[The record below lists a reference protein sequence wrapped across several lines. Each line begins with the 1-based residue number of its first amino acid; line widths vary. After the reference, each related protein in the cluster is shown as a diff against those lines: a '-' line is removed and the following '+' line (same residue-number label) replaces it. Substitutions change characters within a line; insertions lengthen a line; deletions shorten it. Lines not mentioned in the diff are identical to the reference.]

1 MIKYQVSL
9 NKGVEAFGT
18 GPSITANEIVDTAD
32 ASALAREIH
41 HLNSLIPEQVA
52 EAVLQNF
59 CEAAANLMA
68 MGYAVVLRSGA
79 DAAIRIYPD
88 VHVKGGN
95 INLDRAKAL
104 IPGTVAL
111 SLDNAGELVTKAGVT
126 FRAKAE
132 CEPKFNDLLTKAEAR
147 LERKE
152 VVEKAF
158 VKRANASGDDAAEEG
173 GGTPGGSG
181 SDSGSGNNG
190 GSGSDSG
197 SGNGGSTG
205 GSTGGGSGSATKP
218 GGGGPVID
226 V

>member
-18 GPSITANEIVDTAD
+18 GPTITANEIVDTAD

-111 SLDNAGELVTKAGVT
+111 SLDNAGDLVSKAGVT
-126 FRAKAE
+126 VRAKAE
-132 CEPKFNDLLTKAEAR
+132 CEAKFTDLLTKAEAR

-158 VKRANASGDDAAEEG
+158 VKRANASDNDSAEEG
-173 GGTPGGSG
+173 GSGSGSDGGSG
-181 SDSGSGNNG
+181 S
-190 GSGSDSG
+190 
-197 SGNGGSTG
+197 GSTG
-205 GSTGGGSGSATKP
+205 GSTGGGSTKP

>member
-18 GPSITANEIVDTAD
+18 GPTITANEIVDTAD

-95 INLDRAKAL
+95 INLDRAKQL

-126 FRAKAE
+126 VRAKAE

-158 VKRANASGDDAAEEG
+158 VKRANASDDSAEEG
-173 GGTPGGSG
+173 GGS
-181 SDSGSGNNG
+181 SDSEGE
-190 GSGSDSG
+190 
-197 SGNGGSTG
+197 GGSTG
-205 GSTGGGSGSATKP
+205 GSTGGSGGSGGSTKP

>member
-18 GPSITANEIVDTAD
+18 GPTITANEIVDTAD

-95 INLDRAKAL
+95 INLDRAKQL

-126 FRAKAE
+126 VRAKAE
-132 CEPKFNDLLTKAEAR
+132 CEPKFNDLLTTAGAR

-158 VKRANASGDDAAEEG
+158 VKRANSSDEPGSDSSDEEG
-173 GGTPGGSG
+173 GSTGGSG
-181 SDSGSGNNG
+181 GSG
-190 GSGSDSG
+190 
-197 SGNGGSTG
+197 GNGGSTG
-205 GSTGGGSGSATKP
+205 GSTKP

>member
-95 INLDRAKAL
+95 INLDRAKQL

-126 FRAKAE
+126 VRAKAE
-132 CEPKFNDLLTKAEAR
+132 CEPKFNDLLTTAGAR

-158 VKRANASGDDAAEEG
+158 VKRANASDSDSEPGGSDAEEG
-173 GGTPGGSG
+173 GGSSDGGGSG
-181 SDSGSGNNG
+181 SDG
-190 GSGSDSG
+190 GS
-197 SGNGGSTG
+197 GSTG
-205 GSTGGGSGSATKP
+205 GSGGSTKP
-218 GGGGPVID
+218 GGGSPVID

>member
-18 GPSITANEIVDTAD
+18 GPTITANEIVDTAD

-126 FRAKAE
+126 VRAKAE
-132 CEPKFNDLLTKAEAR
+132 CEAKFTDLLTKAEAR

-158 VKRANASGDDAAEEG
+158 VKRAGASDDSAEEG
-173 GGTPGGSG
+173 GSNGGSDGGGSG
-181 SDSGSGNNG
+181 SDSGSG
-190 GSGSDSG
+190 GS
-197 SGNGGSTG
+197 GSTG
-205 GSTGGGSGSATKP
+205 GSGGSTKP

>member
-95 INLDRAKAL
+95 INLDRAKQL

-111 SLDNAGELVTKAGVT
+111 SLDNAGELVSKAGVT
-126 FRAKAE
+126 VRAKAE

-158 VKRANASGDDAAEEG
+158 VKRAGASDSDSEPGGSDNEG
-173 GGTPGGSG
+173 GSSDSGSGSTGGSG
-181 SDSGSGNNG
+181 SDSGST
-190 GSGSDSG
+190 
-197 SGNGGSTG
+197 GGSTG
-205 GSTGGGSGSATKP
+205 GSTKP

>member
-158 VKRANASGDDAAEEG
+158 VKRAGASDDSDSAGEE
-173 GGTPGGSG
+173 GSG
-181 SDSGSGNNG
+181 SDSGSG
-190 GSGSDSG
+190 SAGSDSG
-197 SGNGGSTG
+197 SGSTG
-205 GSTGGGSGSATKP
+205 GSTKP

>member
-95 INLDRAKAL
+95 INLDRAKQL

-126 FRAKAE
+126 VRAKAE
-132 CEPKFNDLLTKAEAR
+132 CEPKFNDLLTTAGAR

-158 VKRANASGDDAAEEG
+158 VKRANASDDSAAG
-173 GGTPGGSG
+173 G
-181 SDSGSGNNG
+181 SDSSDSEG
-190 GSGSDSG
+190 DSG
-197 SGNGGSTG
+197 SGGSTG
-205 GSTGGGSGSATKP
+205 GSTGGSGGSTKP

>member
-95 INLDRAKAL
+95 INLDRAKQL

-111 SLDNAGELVTKAGVT
+111 SLDNAGDLVSKAGVT
-126 FRAKAE
+126 VRAKAE
-132 CEPKFNDLLTKAEAR
+132 CEVKFTDLLTKAEAR

-158 VKRANASGDDAAEEG
+158 VKRANGSNDDAAEEG
-173 GGTPGGSG
+173 GSGSG
-181 SDSGSGNNG
+181 SDSGSG
-190 GSGSDSG
+190 
-197 SGNGGSTG
+197 STG
-205 GSTGGGSGSATKP
+205 GSGNHGGSGGSTKP
-218 GGGGPVID
+218 GGGPVID

>member
-9 NKGVEAFGT
+9 NKGVEAFGS

-59 CEAAANLMA
+59 CEAASNLMA

-95 INLDRAKAL
+95 INLDRAKQL

-126 FRAKAE
+126 VRAKAE
-132 CEPKFNDLLTKAEAR
+132 CEAKFTDLLTKAEAR

-158 VKRANASGDDAAEEG
+158 VKRANASDNEGGGSDSSDEEG
-173 GGTPGGSG
+173 GG
-181 SDSGSGNNG
+181 SDSGSGSGG
-190 GSGSDSG
+190 GS
-197 SGNGGSTG
+197 NGGSTG
-205 GSTGGGSGSATKP
+205 GSTKP

>member
-111 SLDNAGELVTKAGVT
+111 SLDNAGDLVTKAGVT
-126 FRAKAE
+126 VRAKAE
-132 CEPKFNDLLTKAEAR
+132 CEVKFTDLLTTAGAR

-158 VKRANASGDDAAEEG
+158 VKRAGASDEPGGSDAGEG
-173 GGTPGGSG
+173 GSDGGSG
-181 SDSGSGNNG
+181 SDG
-190 GSGSDSG
+190 
-197 SGNGGSTG
+197 GGSTG
-205 GSTGGGSGSATKP
+205 GSTGGSGGSTKP

>member
-1 MIKYQVSL
+1 
-9 NKGVEAFGT
+9 
-18 GPSITANEIVDTAD
+18 
-32 ASALAREIH
+32 
-41 HLNSLIPEQVA
+41 
-52 EAVLQNF
+52 
-59 CEAAANLMA
+59 MA

-126 FRAKAE
+126 VRAKAE
-132 CEPKFNDLLTKAEAR
+132 CEVKFTDLLTTAGAR

-158 VKRANASGDDAAEEG
+158 VKRAGASDEPGGSDAAEEG
-173 GGTPGGSG
+173 GGESQSPSGGGSG
-181 SDSGSGNNG
+181 S
-190 GSGSDSG
+190 
-197 SGNGGSTG
+197 GSTG
-205 GSTGGGSGSATKP
+205 GSTKPGSGQ
-218 GGGGPVID
+218 VID

>member
-95 INLDRAKAL
+95 INLDRAKQL

-111 SLDNAGELVTKAGVT
+111 SLDNAGDLVTKAGVT
-126 FRAKAE
+126 VRAKAE

-158 VKRANASGDDAAEEG
+158 VKRAGASDDAAEEG
-173 GGTPGGSG
+173 GSNDGGSG
-181 SDSGSGNNG
+181 SDIGSGGSGNQG
-190 GSGSDSG
+190 GSGG
-197 SGNGGSTG
+197 S
-205 GSTGGGSGSATKP
+205 TKP

>member
-18 GPSITANEIVDTAD
+18 GPTITANEIVDTAD

-95 INLDRAKAL
+95 INLDRAKQL
-104 IPGTVAL
+104 IPGTVAI
-111 SLDNAGELVTKAGVT
+111 SIDNAGELVTKAGVT
-126 FRAKAE
+126 VRAKAE
-132 CEPKFNDLLTKAEAR
+132 CEVKFTDLLTKAEAR

-158 VKRANASGDDAAEEG
+158 VKRANASDDSAAG
-173 GGTPGGSG
+173 G
-181 SDSGSGNNG
+181 SDS
-190 GSGSDSG
+190 SDSEG
-197 SGNGGSTG
+197 DSSSGGSTG
-205 GSTGGGSGSATKP
+205 GSGGSGSTGGSGGSTKP

>member
-95 INLDRAKAL
+95 INLDRAKQL
-104 IPGTVAL
+104 IPGTAAL

-126 FRAKAE
+126 VRAKAE
-132 CEPKFNDLLTKAEAR
+132 CEVKFTDLLTKAEAR

-158 VKRANASGDDAAEEG
+158 VKRANASDDAAEDG
-173 GGTPGGSG
+173 GGTLGSSDGG
-181 SDSGSGNNG
+181 
-190 GSGSDSG
+190 G
-197 SGNGGSTG
+197 SGNGGITG
-205 GSTGGGSGSATKP
+205 GSTGGGSTKP
-218 GGGGPVID
+218 GGGSPVID

>member
-18 GPSITANEIVDTAD
+18 GPTITANEIVDTAD

-95 INLDRAKAL
+95 INIDRAKQL

-111 SLDNAGELVTKAGVT
+111 SLDNAGDLVTKAGVT
-126 FRAKAE
+126 VRAKAE

-158 VKRANASGDDAAEEG
+158 VKRVDNANDNANDNESEG
-173 GGTPGGSG
+173 GSSSEGGS
-181 SDSGSGNNG
+181 
-190 GSGSDSG
+190 
-197 SGNGGSTG
+197 GSTG
-205 GSTGGGSGSATKP
+205 GSTSGGSNPGSSSGSGNK
-218 GGGGPVID
+218 PVID

>member
-9 NKGVEAFGT
+9 NKGVEASGT
-18 GPSITANEIVDTAD
+18 GPTMTANEIVDTAD

-41 HLNSLIPEQVA
+41 HLNSLIPEPVA

-95 INLDRAKAL
+95 INLDRAKQL
-104 IPGTVAL
+104 IQGTVAL

-126 FRAKAE
+126 VRAKAE
-132 CEPKFNDLLTKAEAR
+132 CEAKFTDLLTKAEAR

-158 VKRANASGDDAAEEG
+158 VKRANASDDSAAG
-173 GGTPGGSG
+173 G
-181 SDSGSGNNG
+181 SDS
-190 GSGSDSG
+190 SDSEG
-197 SGNGGSTG
+197 DGGSTG
-205 GSTGGGSGSATKP
+205 GSGGSGSTGGSGGSTKP

>member
-18 GPSITANEIVDTAD
+18 GPTITANEIVDTAD

-95 INLDRAKAL
+95 INLDRAKQL

-126 FRAKAE
+126 VRAKSE
-132 CEPKFNDLLTKAEAR
+132 CEAKFTDLLTTAGAR

-158 VKRANASGDDAAEEG
+158 VKRANSSDEPGSDSSDEEG
-173 GGTPGGSG
+173 GSTGGSG
-181 SDSGSGNNG
+181 GSG
-190 GSGSDSG
+190 
-197 SGNGGSTG
+197 GNGGSTG
-205 GSTGGGSGSATKP
+205 GSGGSTKP

>member
-18 GPSITANEIVDTAD
+18 GPTITANEIVDTAD

-95 INLDRAKAL
+95 INLDRAKQL

-111 SLDNAGELVTKAGVT
+111 SLDNAGDLVSKAGVT
-126 FRAKAE
+126 VRAKSE
-132 CEPKFNDLLTKAEAR
+132 CEAKFTDLLTTAGTR

-158 VKRANASGDDAAEEG
+158 VKRANASDDAAAGGSDSSDEEG
-173 GGTPGGSG
+173 GSTGGSG
-181 SDSGSGNNG
+181 GSG
-190 GSGSDSG
+190 
-197 SGNGGSTG
+197 GNGGSTG
-205 GSTGGGSGSATKP
+205 GSTKP

>member
-18 GPSITANEIVDTAD
+18 GPTITANEIVDTAD

-111 SLDNAGELVTKAGVT
+111 SLDNAGDLVTKAGVT
-126 FRAKAE
+126 VRAKAE
-132 CEPKFNDLLTKAEAR
+132 CEAKFTDLLTKAEAR

-158 VKRANASGDDAAEEG
+158 VKRAGNDNANDNDNEG
-173 GGTPGGSG
+173 GADAGGGESQAPSGGSNPGGSTSGG
-181 SDSGSGNNG
+181 SNNGSGN
-190 GSGSDSG
+190 
-197 SGNGGSTG
+197 
-205 GSTGGGSGSATKP
+205 K
-218 GGGGPVID
+218 PVID

>member
-18 GPSITANEIVDTAD
+18 GPTITANEIVDTAD
-32 ASALAREIH
+32 ASAFAREIH

-95 INLDRAKAL
+95 INLDRAKQL

-126 FRAKAE
+126 VRAKAE
-132 CEPKFNDLLTKAEAR
+132 CEVKFTDLLTTAGAR

-158 VKRANASGDDAAEEG
+158 VKRANANGSDSSDEEG
-173 GGTPGGSG
+173 GGSSDGGGSG
-181 SDSGSGNNG
+181 SDGGSGSNG
-190 GSGSDSG
+190 GSGNQVG
-197 SGNGGSTG
+197 S
-205 GSTGGGSGSATKP
+205 GGGSAKP
-218 GGGGPVID
+218 GSGPVID

>member
-18 GPSITANEIVDTAD
+18 GPTITANEIVDTAD

-95 INLDRAKAL
+95 INLDRAKQL

-126 FRAKAE
+126 VRAKAE
-132 CEPKFNDLLTKAEAR
+132 CEVKFNDLLTTAGAR

-158 VKRANASGDDAAEEG
+158 VKRANASDSDSEPGGSDAA
-173 GGTPGGSG
+173 GGSG
-181 SDSGSGNNG
+181 SDSSDSEGGG
-190 GSGSDSG
+190 GS
-197 SGNGGSTG
+197 NGGSTG
-205 GSTGGGSGSATKP
+205 GSGGSTKP
-218 GGGGPVID
+218 GSGGPVID

>member
-126 FRAKAE
+126 VRAKAE
-132 CEPKFNDLLTKAEAR
+132 CEVKFTDLLTKAEAS

-158 VKRANASGDDAAEEG
+158 VKRANGSNNDAAEEG
-173 GGTPGGSG
+173 GSSDSGSG
-181 SDSGSGNNG
+181 SDSGS
-190 GSGSDSG
+190 
-197 SGNGGSTG
+197 TG
-205 GSTGGGSGSATKP
+205 GSTKP
-218 GGGGPVID
+218 GGSGGPVIEA
-226 V
+226 

>member
-32 ASALAREIH
+32 ASALPREIH

-95 INLDRAKAL
+95 INIDRAKQL

-126 FRAKAE
+126 VRAKAE
-132 CEPKFNDLLTKAEAR
+132 CEPKFNDLLTTAGAR

-158 VKRANASGDDAAEEG
+158 VKRANASDNENGGSDAAGGSGSDSSDEEG
-173 GGTPGGSG
+173 GGTPGGST
-181 SDSGSGNNG
+181 G
-190 GSGSDSG
+190 GSGG
-197 SGNGGSTG
+197 S
-205 GSTGGGSGSATKP
+205 TKP
-218 GGGGPVID
+218 GSGGPVID

>member
-18 GPSITANEIVDTAD
+18 GPTITANEIVDTAD

-111 SLDNAGELVTKAGVT
+111 SLDNAGDLVTKAGVT
-126 FRAKAE
+126 VRAKAE
-132 CEPKFNDLLTKAEAR
+132 CEAKFTDLLTKAEAR

-158 VKRANASGDDAAEEG
+158 VKRANGSNDDSAEEG
-173 GGTPGGSG
+173 GS
-181 SDSGSGNNG
+181 SDSGSG
-190 GSGSDSG
+190 SGSDGG
-197 SGNGGSTG
+197 SNGGSTG
-205 GSTGGGSGSATKP
+205 GSTGGDSTKP
-218 GGGGPVID
+218 GGSGGPVIE

>member
-95 INLDRAKAL
+95 INLDRAKQL

-126 FRAKAE
+126 VRAKAE
-132 CEPKFNDLLTKAEAR
+132 CEVKFNDLLTTAGAR

-158 VKRANASGDDAAEEG
+158 VKRANASDSSDSENGGSDSSDSEGDG
-173 GGTPGGSG
+173 GSTGGSG
-181 SDSGSGNNG
+181 S
-190 GSGSDSG
+190 
-197 SGNGGSTG
+197 NGGSTG
-205 GSTGGGSGSATKP
+205 GSGGSTKP

>member
-18 GPSITANEIVDTAD
+18 GPTITANEIVDTAD

-126 FRAKAE
+126 VRAKAE

-158 VKRANASGDDAAEEG
+158 VKRANGSNDEPGGSDSAEEG
-173 GGTPGGSG
+173 GSTGGS
-181 SDSGSGNNG
+181 SDS
-190 GSGSDSG
+190 
-197 SGNGGSTG
+197 GSTG
-205 GSTGGGSGSATKP
+205 GSTGGSTKP

>member
-18 GPSITANEIVDTAD
+18 GPTITANEIVDTAD

-95 INLDRAKAL
+95 INLDRAKQL

-126 FRAKAE
+126 VRAKAE
-132 CEPKFNDLLTKAEAR
+132 CEPKFNDLLTKAEVR

-158 VKRANASGDDAAEEG
+158 VKRANASDSEGGSDSSDEEG
-173 GGTPGGSG
+173 GG
-181 SDSGSGNNG
+181 SDNG
-190 GSGSDSG
+190 GSGS
-197 SGNGGSTG
+197 NGGSG
-205 GSTGGGSGSATKP
+205 GSTKP

>member
-18 GPSITANEIVDTAD
+18 GPTITANEIVDTAD

-95 INLDRAKAL
+95 INLDRAKQL

-126 FRAKAE
+126 VRAKAE
-132 CEPKFNDLLTKAEAR
+132 CEVKFNDLLTKAEAR

-158 VKRANASGDDAAEEG
+158 VKRANASGDEPGGSDAEEG

-181 SDSGSGNNG
+181 SDSGSG
-190 GSGSDSG
+190 
-197 SGNGGSTG
+197 STG
-205 GSTGGGSGSATKP
+205 GSGGSTKP
-218 GGGGPVID
+218 GSGPVID

>member
-18 GPSITANEIVDTAD
+18 GPTITANEIVDTAD

-95 INLDRAKAL
+95 INLDRAKQL

-111 SLDNAGELVTKAGVT
+111 SLDNAGDLVSKAGVT
-126 FRAKAE
+126 VRAKAE

-158 VKRANASGDDAAEEG
+158 VKRADNDNDNANDNDNGSGSDA
-173 GGTPGGSG
+173 GGSG
-181 SDSGSGNNG
+181 SD
-190 GSGSDSG
+190 
-197 SGNGGSTG
+197 GGSTG
-205 GSTGGGSGSATKP
+205 GSTGGGSTKPGGGSTKP

>member
-95 INLDRAKAL
+95 INLDRAKQL
-104 IPGTVAL
+104 IHGTVAL

-126 FRAKAE
+126 VRAKAE
-132 CEPKFNDLLTKAEAR
+132 CEVKFNDLLTTAGAR

-158 VKRANASGDDAAEEG
+158 VKRANASDSSDSENGGSDSSDSEGDG
-173 GGTPGGSG
+173 GSTGGSG
-181 SDSGSGNNG
+181 S
-190 GSGSDSG
+190 
-197 SGNGGSTG
+197 NGGSTG
-205 GSTGGGSGSATKP
+205 GSGGSTKP

>member
-95 INLDRAKAL
+95 INLDRAKQL

-111 SLDNAGELVTKAGVT
+111 SLDNAGDLVTKAGVT
-126 FRAKAE
+126 VRAKAE
-132 CEPKFNDLLTKAEAR
+132 CEPKFNDLLTKAEVR

-158 VKRANASGDDAAEEG
+158 VKRANASDDSAAG
-173 GGTPGGSG
+173 G
-181 SDSGSGNNG
+181 SDS
-190 GSGSDSG
+190 SDSEG
-197 SGNGGSTG
+197 DGGSTG
-205 GSTGGGSGSATKP
+205 GSTGGSGGSGGSTKP

>member
-9 NKGVEAFGT
+9 NNGVEAFGT

-95 INLDRAKAL
+95 INLDRAKQL

-111 SLDNAGELVTKAGVT
+111 SLDNAGDLVSKAGVT
-126 FRAKAE
+126 VRAKAE
-132 CEPKFNDLLTKAEAR
+132 CEPKFNDLLTTAGAR

-158 VKRANASGDDAAEEG
+158 VKRANASDNDG
-173 GGTPGGSG
+173 G
-181 SDSGSGNNG
+181 SDS
-190 GSGSDSG
+190 SDSEG
-197 SGNGGSTG
+197 DGGSTG
-205 GSTGGGSGSATKP
+205 GSGGNGGSGNQGGSGGGSTKP

>member
-18 GPSITANEIVDTAD
+18 GPTITANEIVDTAD

-95 INLDRAKAL
+95 INLDRAKQL

-111 SLDNAGELVTKAGVT
+111 SLDNAGELVSKAGVT
-126 FRAKAE
+126 VRAKAE
-132 CEPKFNDLLTKAEAR
+132 CEVKFNDLLTKAEAR

-158 VKRANASGDDAAEEG
+158 VKRAGASDNEPGGSDAAED
-173 GGTPGGSG
+173 GGSG
-181 SDSGSGNNG
+181 SDSGSGSGSGSTG
-190 GSGSDSG
+190 GSGS
-197 SGNGGSTG
+197 
-205 GSTGGGSGSATKP
+205 GSTGGGSTKP

>member
-68 MGYAVVLRSGA
+68 IGYADVLRSGA

-95 INLDRAKAL
+95 INLDRAKQL

-126 FRAKAE
+126 VRAKAE
-132 CEPKFNDLLTKAEAR
+132 CEVKFTDLLTTAGAR

-158 VKRANASGDDAAEEG
+158 VKRANASDSSDSENGGSDSSDSEGDG
-173 GGTPGGSG
+173 GSTGGSG
-181 SDSGSGNNG
+181 
-190 GSGSDSG
+190 
-197 SGNGGSTG
+197 GNGGSTG
-205 GSTGGGSGSATKP
+205 GSGGSTKP

>member
-95 INLDRAKAL
+95 INLDRAKQL

-126 FRAKAE
+126 VRAKAE
-132 CEPKFNDLLTKAEAR
+132 CEPKFNDLLTTAGAR

-158 VKRANASGDDAAEEG
+158 VKRANASDNDG
-173 GGTPGGSG
+173 G
-181 SDSGSGNNG
+181 SDS
-190 GSGSDSG
+190 SDSEG
-197 SGNGGSTG
+197 DGGSTG
-205 GSTGGGSGSATKP
+205 GSGGNGGSGNQGGSGGGSTKP
-218 GGGGPVID
+218 GGGSPVID

>member
-111 SLDNAGELVTKAGVT
+111 SLDNAGDLVTKAGVT
-126 FRAKAE
+126 VRAKAE
-132 CEPKFNDLLTKAEAR
+132 CEVKFTDLLTTAGVR

-158 VKRANASGDDAAEEG
+158 VKRAGASDEPGGSDAEG
-173 GGTPGGSG
+173 GGSDGGS
-181 SDSGSGNNG
+181 
-190 GSGSDSG
+190 
-197 SGNGGSTG
+197 GSTG
-205 GSTGGGSGSATKP
+205 GSTGGSGGSTKP